1 MDANGSERRGKED
14 DRNDTNL
21 AALTTKLFPDFRV
34 TPCQRDTPIILAA
47 GPGFPRKLRS
57 LASHED
63 RWCLQPGMISL

>member
-1 MDANGSERRGKED
+1 
-14 DRNDTNL
+14 L